1 MIEYKRLTAGDVAI
15 TKKLV
20 KIFRNQNPSDEKVL
34 LALEDP
40 TIYLYVALLEDDV
53 CGYVKAYRLKRF
65 DEGNDFFM
73 IYHVFVQE
81 KYRRMHIAHNLMKMI
96 LDEAQAADAYYTF
109 LITQSDNAP
118 AMRLYEGLGGY
129 NHPKNKEVFYWY
141 PEGKTPHG

>member
-1 MIEYKRLTAGDVAI
+1 MIEYKRLTASDVAI
-15 TKKLV
+15 TKQLV

-96 LDEAQAADAYYTF
+96 LDEAQAAKAYYTF

-129 NHPKNKEVFYWY
+129 NHPKNKEVYYWY
-141 PEGKTPHG
+141 PEGDSAHS